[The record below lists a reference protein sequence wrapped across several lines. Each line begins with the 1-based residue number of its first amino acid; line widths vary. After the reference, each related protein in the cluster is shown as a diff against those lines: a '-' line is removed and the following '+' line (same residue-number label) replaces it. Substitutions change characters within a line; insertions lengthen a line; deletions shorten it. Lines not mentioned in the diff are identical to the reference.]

1 MFANGI
7 HRWPYFVYDSET
19 PPTTAAAAPAADDRA
34 IRIWLN
40 HNRLTEIYITYPEQ
54 HLLNISSALPLLGHP
69 WCTLAQCW
77 VLITTSWQHKITIP
91 DSICYLM

>member
-19 PPTTAAAAPAADDRA
+19 PPTTAAAAPAANDRA

-40 HNRLTEIYITYPEQ
+40 HNRLTEIYITYPE
-54 HLLNISSALPLLGHP
+54 
-69 WCTLAQCW
+69 
-77 VLITTSWQHKITIP
+77 
-91 DSICYLM
+91 